1 MSDEKRFEILL
12 EDISRKMD
20 LLVEGHQSLNQK
32 IDRIATELREEMFQ
46 MRGELRAEIIGVRDG
61 LRKEMGEMRDEL
73 REEMRQ
79 MEDGLRKEM
88 GEMRGELGQKI
99 DKISDRLLNY
109 EKRITALEK

>member
-61 LRKEMGEMRDEL
+61 LRKEMGEMR
-73 REEMRQ
+73 
-79 MEDGLRKEM
+79 
-88 GEMRGELGQKI
+88 GELGQKI